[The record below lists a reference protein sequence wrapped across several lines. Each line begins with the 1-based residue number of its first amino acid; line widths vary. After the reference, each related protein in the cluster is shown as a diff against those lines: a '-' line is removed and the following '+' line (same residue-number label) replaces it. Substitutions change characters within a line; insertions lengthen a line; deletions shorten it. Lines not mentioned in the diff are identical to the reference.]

1 MNLNTHTESKNLF
14 LKTYILFWCIL
25 FSSFVNGQNKNIVE
39 TSMKE
44 LLTELDIRLDKT
56 ADYESQNI
64 QKIKAAQKQLQE
76 ANNPKDKLLP
86 ARILV
91 EEFLFYQ
98 SDSSLYYADLAVSIA
113 RQTGNHT
120 AENQMLSRK
129 AIIYALCGMPWER
142 ETILDSLCNTPMDK
156 SAKNEVFKAYIDVL
170 ELYQS
175 HNLPN
180 NLISRNYIRM
190 GEMEDSV
197 NKYDPEP
204 HSRLLRLKYRNNS
217 EQEVIDWVKKMMQ
230 KTGNLT
236 EKSAYAMILAD
247 KYHQQ
252 NKLDE
257 RNRYW
262 TLAAIYDIEANKM
275 FSTALIKVATLMAE
289 QEQWERASK
298 YASCA
303 LHRAIFYRAR
313 SNTYE
318 LAPILEQCMLHE
330 KKQSNTR
337 ALLAITATVILLLTI
352 GMSFLFIRK
361 YRKTSEQNQQELK
374 KSKEENE
381 LLNNQLQQSETSLK
395 HLSKGV
401 VNFLSISIDSIF
413 ELGSMRHTVLNKL
426 RSKEIEQLTAL
437 FKGETNLA
445 QNQKRLLRRFDI
457 AFSRLYPDFQKQV
470 NDLLKDDCKI
480 ESPENELLNN
490 ELRLLALMKIGITDS
505 SRIATILDISVNT
518 VYFYRNRLKNKARD
532 KENFEEEVLKI
543 TF

>member
-1 MNLNTHTESKNLF
+1 MEADAQS
-14 LKTYILFWCIL
+14 
-25 FSSFVNGQNKNIVE
+25 
-39 TSMKE
+39 
-44 LLTELDIRLDKT
+44 LLIELDKRLDQANDFEK
-56 ADYESQNI
+56 QC
-64 QKIKAAQKQLQE
+64 IKEIEATQKQLHE
-76 ANNPKDKLLP
+76 APNLQKKLYMT
-86 ARILV
+86 RVLV
-91 EEFLFYQ
+91 EQFLFYQ
-98 SDSSLYYADLAVSIA
+98 SDSSLHYTDQAISLA
-113 RQTGNHT
+113 RQLGKHT

-129 AIIYALCGMPWER
+129 AIIYALSGMPWEG
-142 ETILDSLCNTPMDK
+142 EAILDSLCNTKM
-156 SAKNEVFKAYIDVL
+156 SNNAKNEVFKAYIDVL

-175 HNLPN
+175 HDLPN
-180 NLISRNYIRM
+180 NLVTRNYIRM

-197 NKYDPEP
+197 NKYDSEP

-217 EQEVIDWVKKMMQ
+217 EQEVIDWVRNMMQ

-262 TLAAIYDIEANKM
+262 TMAAIYDIEANKM
-275 FSTALIKVATLMAE
+275 FSTALIKVAALMAE
-289 QEQWERASK
+289 QEQWERASA
-298 YASCA
+298 YARFA
-303 LHRAIFYRAR
+303 LQRAKFYRAR

-318 LAPILEQCMLHE
+318 LSPILEQCLLHE
-330 KKQSNTR
+330 EKKSRTKGF
-337 ALLAITATVILLLTI
+337 LAITVVSLLLLTTGI
-352 GMSFLFIRK
+352 FYLIIRK
-361 YRKTSEQNQQELK
+361 NRKQITR
-374 KSKEENE
+374 
-381 LLNNQLQQSETSLK
+381 NQLELDENKEKNASLESQLHETEISLK

-413 ELGSMRHTVLNKL
+413 ELGSMRHTVMNKL
-426 RSKEIEQLTAL
+426 RSKEIDQLTAL

-470 NDLLKDDCKI
+470 NELLKDDCKI

-490 ELRLLALMKIGITDS
+490 ELRLLALMKVGITES

-518 VYFYRNRLKNKARD
+518 VYFYRNRLKNKAKN
-532 KENFEEEVLKI
+532 KENFEEEILKI
-543 TF
+543 AF

>member
-1 MNLNTHTESKNLF
+1 M
-14 LKTYILFWCIL
+14 
-25 FSSFVNGQNKNIVE
+25 
-39 TSMKE
+39 
-44 LLTELDIRLDKT
+44 
-56 ADYESQNI
+56 
-64 QKIKAAQKQLQE
+64 
-76 ANNPKDKLLP
+76 
-86 ARILV
+86 
-91 EEFLFYQ
+91 
-98 SDSSLYYADLAVSIA
+98 
-113 RQTGNHT
+113 
-120 AENQMLSRK
+120 
-129 AIIYALCGMPWER
+129 
-142 ETILDSLCNTPMDK
+142 
-156 SAKNEVFKAYIDVL
+156 
-170 ELYQS
+170 
-175 HNLPN
+175 
-180 NLISRNYIRM
+180 
-190 GEMEDSV
+190 
-197 NKYDPEP
+197 
-204 HSRLLRLKYRNNS
+204 
-217 EQEVIDWVKKMMQ
+217 
-230 KTGNLT
+230 
-236 EKSAYAMILAD
+236 
-247 KYHQQ
+247 
-252 NKLDE
+252 
-257 RNRYW
+257 
-262 TLAAIYDIEANKM
+262 
-275 FSTALIKVATLMAE
+275 
-289 QEQWERASK
+289 
-298 YASCA
+298 
-303 LHRAIFYRAR
+303 
-313 SNTYE
+313 
-318 LAPILEQCMLHE
+318 
-330 KKQSNTR
+330 
-337 ALLAITATVILLLTI
+337 AITATVILLLTI

-532 KENFEEEVLKI
+532 KENIEEEVLKI